1 MQLDKIEK
9 VYTGKWI
16 SLYKLHYNDGKG
28 HNKIY
33 EMVSKSGTERNK
45 CELDLSVKSD
55 TKKSDSIAMAVFN
68 KSLDK
73 ILLCKEFRMGVNE
86 FIYNFPAGLLEPN
99 ESIESGAKREL
110 QEETGL
116 NLVKIL
122 KHLQN
127 AFTCAPV
134 TDEITDLLIVI
145 ADGNIV
151 NSKDINEEIYA
162 NWYSK
167 SDILSLIDKKEKFAS
182 RTQAFCYMWAIS

>member
-45 CELDLSVKSD
+45 CELDL
-55 TKKSDSIAMAVFN
+55 
-68 KSLDK
+68 
-73 ILLCKEFRMGVNE
+73 
-86 FIYNFPAGLLEPN
+86 
-99 ESIESGAKREL
+99 
-110 QEETGL
+110 
-116 NLVKIL
+116 
-122 KHLQN
+122 
-127 AFTCAPV
+127 
-134 TDEITDLLIVI
+134 LIVI

-167 SDILSLIDKKEKFAS
+167 SDILSLIDNKKEKFAS
-182 RTQAFCYMWAIS
+182 RNQAFCYMWAIS